1 VLPPRSR
8 RAKSLGQT
16 KPQAVFEIIGL
27 KGELTAAQIELRE
40 RFAEGLAAYR
50 SQCWEDAR
58 RAFEAALSAVPDDGP
73 STAFIKRIEV
83 LTMTP
88 PGKGWD
94 GSWHLGRK

>member
-1 VLPPRSR
+1 M
-8 RAKSLGQT
+8 SL
-16 KPQAVFEIIGL
+16 AEIILGDFMA
-27 KGELTAAQIELRE
+27 GERVDISEIKLR
-40 RFAEGLAAYR
+40 
-50 SQCWEDAR
+50 AR

-83 LTMTP
+83 LAITP